1 MTDFTYEQIIEYE
14 DCTYDVNF
22 EAARDWA
29 RNHNTTFEELID
41 RRTPSTKEVE
51 IKGEVNHP
59 GIYTVKWDA
68 SIQDVIEQADGL
80 TDLANTDALALN
92 RIVEENEVIVIGKQE
107 ENYISINTASLEQ
120 LQTLPGIGPSLASR
134 IIEYR
139 QERSF
144 QSIEE
149 IKNVKGIGDKLFEK
163 IKEKIVL

>member
-1 MTDFTYEQIIEYE
+1 MKKILLFLICLVVFLFTFFNRY
-14 DCTYDVNF
+14 
-22 EAARDWA
+22 
-29 RNHNTTFEELID
+29 TFVSLD
-41 RRTPSTKEVE
+41 LKKPSTKEVE

-59 GIYTVKWDA
+59 GIYIVKWDA

>member
-1 MTDFTYEQIIEYE
+1 MKKILLFLICLVVFLFTFFNRY
-14 DCTYDVNF
+14 
-22 EAARDWA
+22 
-29 RNHNTTFEELID
+29 TFVSLD
-41 RRTPSTKEVE
+41 LKKPSTKDVE